1 MTSLTNA
8 GQQARAME
16 DVLANDIDTHHSRR
30 PANKPPRK
38 KKASAFSDRKVDHA
52 YYWMAVPA
60 AVIFAVFLYVPF
72 IRGIMYSFTNSQGYG
87 SYKWIGF
94 NNYLALFRDERVGHA
109 YLFTFLIA
117 IAITVLINVIA
128 LFLSVALNG
137 KIACKNG
144 FRAIYFIPYTLAV
157 LVIGYVFKY
166 IFMTPLPALGQA
178 LHIDWLSTSMI
189 SDPNL
194 AWFPIVFLSIWQ
206 GVAYSTLLY
215 LAGLQTIDNEIYEAA
230 AIDGVSPW
238 QNFWQITFPLIGP
251 FVTINMVL
259 SLKNSLGAFDQVMAL
274 TKGGPDSK
282 TETVSYLI
290 FQNGLGN
297 GEYSYQMANA
307 VTFFIVLAVLA
318 FVQLKFFSGKEKV

>member
-1 MTSLTNA
+1 MSHATATKTA
-8 GQQARAME
+8 AKK
-16 DVLANDIDTHHSRR
+16 
-30 PANKPPRK
+30 PAK
-38 KKASAFSDRKVDHA
+38 KKVSAFSTRKVDPA
-52 YYWMAVPA
+52 YYWMVVPA
-60 AVIFAVFLYVPF
+60 AIIFAFFLYLPF
-72 IRGIMYSFTNSQGYG
+72 LDGVKYSFTNSQGYG
-87 SYKWIGF
+87 DYKFIGLK
-94 NNYLALFRDERVGHA
+94 NYIALFQDNRVGHA

-117 IAITVLINVIA
+117 ILITVLINVIA
-128 LFLSVALNG
+128 LFLSVLLNS
-137 KIACKNG
+137 KIAFKNG
-144 FRAIYFIPYTLAV
+144 FRAIFFIPYPLSV

-189 SDPNL
+189 SNPDL

-230 AIDGVSPW
+230 AIDGVNAW

-251 FVTINMVL
+251 FFTINMVL
-259 SLKNSLGAFDQVMAL
+259 SLKNSLGAFDQIMAL

-307 VTFFIVLAVLA
+307 VTFFIVLAILA

>member
-1 MTSLTNA
+1 MSVNTAAQSA
-8 GQQARAME
+8 GK
-16 DVLANDIDTHHSRR
+16 
-30 PANKPPRK
+30 PAK
-38 KKASAFSDRKVDHA
+38 KKVSKFSKRKVDPA
-52 YYWMAVPA
+52 FYWMTVPA
-60 AVIFAVFLYVPF
+60 AILVGIFLYFPF
-72 IRGIMYSFTNSQGYG
+72 LQGAMYSFTNSQGYG
-87 SYKWIGF
+87 DFKFIGLK
-94 NNYLALFRDERVGHA
+94 NYFAMFQDARVGHA
-109 YLFTFLIA
+109 YLFTIFIA
-117 IAITVLINVIA
+117 ILITIGTNFLGMFLAVL
-128 LFLSVALNG
+128 LNS
-137 KIACKNG
+137 KIAFKNG
-144 FRAIYFIPYTLAV
+144 FRAIFFIPYTLSV

-166 IFMTPLPALGQA
+166 IFMTPLPELGQA
-178 LHIDWLSTSMI
+178 LHIDWLSMSML
-189 SDPNL
+189 SNPDL

-230 AIDGVSPW
+230 AIDGVSAW

-251 FVTINMVL
+251 FFTINMVL
-259 SLKNSLGAFDQVMAL
+259 SLKNSLGAFDQIMAL

-318 FVQLKFFSGKEKV
+318 FVQLKFFGNKEKV

>member
-1 MTSLTNA
+1 MSVNTAAQSA
-8 GQQARAME
+8 GK
-16 DVLANDIDTHHSRR
+16 
-30 PANKPPRK
+30 PAK
-38 KKASAFSDRKVDHA
+38 KKVSKFSKRKVDPA
-52 YYWMAVPA
+52 FYWMTVPA
-60 AVIFAVFLYVPF
+60 AILVGIFLYFPF
-72 IRGIMYSFTNSQGYG
+72 LQGAMYSFTNSQGYG
-87 SYKWIGF
+87 DFKFIGLK
-94 NNYLALFRDERVGHA
+94 NYFAMFQDARVGHA
-109 YLFTFLIA
+109 YLFTIFIA
-117 IAITVLINVIA
+117 ILITIGTNFLGMFLAVL
-128 LFLSVALNG
+128 LNS
-137 KIACKNG
+137 KIAFKNG
-144 FRAIYFIPYTLAV
+144 FRAIFFIPYTLSV

-166 IFMTPLPALGQA
+166 IFMTPLPELGQA
-178 LHIDWLSTSMI
+178 LHIDWLSTSML
-189 SDPNL
+189 SNPDL

-230 AIDGVSPW
+230 AIDGVSAW

-251 FVTINMVL
+251 FFTINMVL
-259 SLKNSLGAFDQVMAL
+259 TLKNSLGAFDQIMAL

-318 FVQLKFFSGKEKV
+318 FVQLKFFGNKEKV

>member
-1 MTSLTNA
+1 
-8 GQQARAME
+8 
-16 DVLANDIDTHHSRR
+16 
-30 PANKPPRK
+30 
-38 KKASAFSDRKVDHA
+38 
-52 YYWMAVPA
+52 
-60 AVIFAVFLYVPF
+60 
-72 IRGIMYSFTNSQGYG
+72 MYSFTNSQGYG
-87 SYKWIGF
+87 DYKFIGF
-94 NNYLALFRDERVGHA
+94 KNYIAMFQDARVGHA
-109 YLFTFLIA
+109 YLFTIFIA
-117 IAITVLINVIA
+117 ILITLGTNILGMFLAVL
-128 LFLSVALNG
+128 LNS
-137 KIACKNG
+137 KIAFKNG
-144 FRAIYFIPYTLAV
+144 FRAIFFIPYTLSV
-157 LVIGYVFKY
+157 
-166 IFMTPLPALGQA
+166 

-189 SDPNL
+189 SNPDL

-230 AIDGVSPW
+230 SIDGVNAW

-251 FVTINMVL
+251 FFTINMVL

-307 VTFFIVLAVLA
+307 VTFFIVLAILA

>member
-1 MTSLTNA
+1 MFLA
-8 GQQARAME
+8 
-16 DVLANDIDTHHSRR
+16 VL
-30 PANKPPRK
+30 
-38 KKASAFSDRKVDHA
+38 
-52 YYWMAVPA
+52 
-60 AVIFAVFLYVPF
+60 L
-72 IRGIMYSFTNSQGYG
+72 NS
-87 SYKWIGF
+87 
-94 NNYLALFRDERVGHA
+94 
-109 YLFTFLIA
+109 
-117 IAITVLINVIA
+117 
-128 LFLSVALNG
+128 
-137 KIACKNG
+137 KIAFKNG
-144 FRAIYFIPYTLAV
+144 FRAIFFIPYTLSV

-189 SDPNL
+189 SNPDL

-230 AIDGVSPW
+230 SIDGVNAW

-251 FVTINMVL
+251 FFTINMVL

-307 VTFFIVLAVLA
+307 VTFFIVLAILA
-318 FVQLKFFSGKEKV
+318 FVQLKFFSGKERSESKGKKS

>member
-1 MTSLTNA
+1 MTGNT
-8 GQQARAME
+8 AMK
-16 DVLANDIDTHHSRR
+16 
-30 PANKPPRK
+30 PAK
-38 KKASAFSDRKVDHA
+38 KKVSKFSKRKVDPA
-52 YYWMAVPA
+52 FYWMTIPA
-60 AVIFAVFLYVPF
+60 AILVAIFLYWPF
-72 IRGIMYSFTNSQGYG
+72 LQGAAYSFTNSQGYG
-87 SYKWIGF
+87 DFKFIGF
-94 NNYLALFRDERVGHA
+94 KNYIAMFQDARVGNA
-109 YLFTFLIA
+109 YMFTIFIA
-117 IAITVLINVIA
+117 VLITIGTNFIGM
-128 LFLSVALNG
+128 FLAVLLNS
-137 KIACKNG
+137 KNG
-144 FRAIYFIPYTLAV
+144 FRAIFFIPYTLSV

-166 IFMTPLPALGQA
+166 IFMTPLPELGQA

-189 SDPNL
+189 SNPDL

-230 AIDGVSPW
+230 SIDGVNAW

-251 FVTINMVL
+251 FFTINMVL
-259 SLKNSLGAFDQVMAL
+259 SLKNSLGAFDQIMAL

-307 VTFFIVLAVLA
+307 VTFFIVLAILA

>member
-1 MTSLTNA
+1 MFQDA
-8 GQQARAME
+8 
-16 DVLANDIDTHHSRR
+16 
-30 PANKPPRK
+30 
-38 KKASAFSDRKVDHA
+38 
-52 YYWMAVPA
+52 
-60 AVIFAVFLYVPF
+60 
-72 IRGIMYSFTNSQGYG
+72 
-87 SYKWIGF
+87 
-94 NNYLALFRDERVGHA
+94 RVGHA
-109 YLFTFLIA
+109 YLFTIFIA
-117 IAITVLINVIA
+117 ILITLGTNILGMFLAVL
-128 LFLSVALNG
+128 LNS
-137 KIACKNG
+137 KIAFKNG
-144 FRAIYFIPYTLAV
+144 FRAIFFIPYTLSV
-157 LVIGYVFKY
+157 LVLGYVFKY

-189 SDPNL
+189 SNPDL

-230 AIDGVSPW
+230 SIDGVNAW

-251 FVTINMVL
+251 FFTINMVL

-307 VTFFIVLAVLA
+307 VTFFIVLAILA